1 MVKTKK
7 KVATFSKVW
16 RIALCILV
24 PLGGGF
30 IISMFTRDTM
40 EKFGSFNQPPLA
52 PPAWLFPVA
61 WTILY
66 ILKGVASYLI
76 YAKCRDGKKAEKS
89 LAKAG
94 LIVYGIQ
101 LALNVIWTPLF
112 FTGGLY
118 WVAFA
123 VLALMWIAEIVLL
136 VLSFKTSRA
145 AFWCLLPYLLW
156 TTFAGY
162 LNIGIAVLN

>member
-1 MVKTKK
+1 MVNKK
-7 KVATFSKVW
+7 AKLTTFGKIW
-16 RIALCILV
+16 RVALCILV

-30 IISMFTRDTM
+30 LISLFTRDAM
-40 EKFGSFNQPPLA
+40 SQFGDFNQPPLS

-66 ILKGVASYLI
+66 VLMGVASYLI
-76 YAKCRDGKKAEKS
+76 YLAGAKKKAKMP
-89 LAKAG
+89 KARVA

-101 LALNVIWTPLF
+101 LVLNFIWTPLF
-112 FTGGLY
+112 FTAGLY

-123 VLALMWIAEIVLL
+123 VLALMWILEIVLL
-136 VLSFKTSRA
+136 VMTFKISRA
-145 AFWCLLPYLLW
+145 AFWCLLPYLVW

-162 LNIGIAVLN
+162 LNVGIAVLN